1 MTPAHVIQVRES
13 ELSGTCFVFRT
24 VGNQF
29 SREEISRHSEM
40 SGSNITNFS
49 TVVSTNGTAST
60 ENPLEYLIVLAIL
73 GSLGVLFNGVLLFV
87 FWRNKTPE
95 FRVGTCYV
103 IGNLA
108 LADCLT
114 GKLLLLTKCQ

>member
-1 MTPAHVIQVRES
+1 M
-13 ELSGTCFVFRT
+13 C
-24 VGNQF
+24 
-29 SREEISRHSEM
+29 
-40 SGSNITNFS
+40 GSNITNDS
-49 TVVSTNGTAST
+49 TVVPTNGTAVTTST
-60 ENPLEYLIVLAIL
+60 EKPLEYLIVLAIL